1 MQVFKNFFSLTTG
14 LIKKLLSI
22 TRKKR
27 HDKILALDKGKL
39 NSIESLGFQ
48 ALVDMEI
55 SHEEVITILNKKEK
69 YKIRKKTLER

>member
-1 MQVFKNFFSLTTG
+1 MQVFKNYFSLTTG

-48 ALVDMEI
+48 ALVD
-55 SHEEVITILNKKEK
+55 
-69 YKIRKKTLER
+69 RK